1 MKASSIIQI
10 YHCLLKEYFYLKDLQ
25 KEDEEILNEGILD
38 KEKLRK
44 AMEEFLDTEITFKGD
59 KQ

>member
-10 YHCLLKEYFYLKDLQ
+10 YHCLLKEYFYLKDTQ
-25 KEDEEILNEGILD
+25 REDGGIID
-38 KEKLRK
+38 KEKLGK